1 MKIKFT
7 CDSSTDLPKELLEK
21 NNIVVKPFTVILGDE
36 ERKDGVDVNAQDIF
50 EFVEKTKTLPKTTA
64 LNEYDLTEFFKE
76 EVEEDGLIHF
86 SISSKLSCTYTNALN
101 ASKNFDNVYVIDTLN
116 ITSGIGLL
124 LLYACELREQGL
136 SAKEIVEKVNARRD
150 KVQVSFVTY
159 KLDYLHKGGRCSS
172 IALLGANILKIR
184 PSIIVKDGSMGLH
197 KKYMGKLEKCIEK
210 YIIDTLNEF
219 NTPDYSKVFL
229 TYSSATPEMIE
240 TAINTLN
247 EHAKFKNIYQTN
259 ASSTITSHCGEN
271 TLGIIYFNDG
281 EN

>member
-1 MKIKFT
+1 MNIKIT
-7 CDSSTDLPKELLEK
+7 CDSATDLPQELLDK
-21 NNIVVKPFTVILGDE
+21 YNISVKPFTVILGDE
-36 ERKDGVDVNAQDIF
+36 EKVDGVDVKAQDIF
-50 EFVEKTKTLPKTTA
+50 NFVEKTKTLPKTTA

-76 EVEEDGLIHF
+76 NVEEDGLIHF

-116 ITSGIGLL
+116 LTSGIGLL
-124 LLYACELREQGL
+124 ILYACELREQGL
-136 SAKEIVEKVNARRD
+136 TIKEIVEKVNARRD
-150 KVQVSFVTY
+150 KLQVSFVTY

-172 IALLGANILKIR
+172 VALLGANILKIR
-184 PSIIVKDGSMGLH
+184 PSIILKDGSMGLH

-219 NTPDYSKVFL
+219 NTPDNDKVFI

-240 TAINTLN
+240 TALKTLE
-247 EHAKFKNIYQTN
+247 EHAKFKKVYQIN

-271 TLGIIYFNDG
+271 TMGIIYFNDG